1 MILKVLMSRS
11 GLLTGAAV
19 GMLVGISVLRFQIP
33 DPGVMLFAA
42 VPITLLAVTYGVV
55 AGLAAAAV
63 ASAMLLCWGLTQGH
77 LGIVEAID
85 EPALFFMLGA
95 LSGIYAHGALG
106 DLDLRH
112 AVRRA
117 ELRRAIGR
125 GEVVFHYQPLADAC
139 SRQVVGLEALA
150 RWEHSD
156 RGRIEPAGFIP
167 LAEGDERTIWELTL
181 LTLNRSL
188 ADASTWGDV
197 ASELAISINLSPVSL
212 RRRDLAPE
220 FSRILQAHQFP
231 ASRLNVEVTE
241 TALVA
246 LPARAA
252 DALDSLKQLGIK
264 IVLDDFGTGHSSIT
278 RLGRLP
284 FDTLKVDLSL
294 VGLPS
299 ASDANRIL
307 TAMIGLGRAL
317 ALEVVAE
324 RVEDD
329 QTWEQVAGM
338 GFDLVQGFQLCR
350 PLPADEVRD
359 WLQRPG
365 APSPGSHEL
374 GRTG

>member
-11 GLLTGAAV
+11 ALLTAAAD

-63 ASAMLLCWGLTQGH
+63 ASAVLLVWALTQGH

-85 EPALFFMLGA
+85 EPAVFFILGTMA
-95 LSGIYAHGALG
+95 GIYAHGALG

-150 RWEHSD
+150 RWEHSG
-156 RGRIEPAGFIP
+156 RGRIEPAVFIS

-181 LTLNRSL
+181 LALNRSL

-197 ASELAISINLSPVSL
+197 PCELAISINLSPVSL
-212 RRRDLAPE
+212 RRRDLAAE

-241 TALVA
+241 TALDA

-252 DALDSLKQLGIK
+252 DALDSLKQLGIT
-264 IVLDDFGTGHSSIT
+264 IVLDDFGAGYSSIT

-284 FDTLKVDLSL
+284 FDMLKVDLSL

-307 TAMIGLGRAL
+307 TAMIVLARAL
-317 ALEVVAE
+317 ALQIVAE

-329 QTWEQVAGM
+329 QTWELVAGM
-338 GFDLVQGFQLCR
+338 GFDLVQGFRLCR

-365 APSPGSHEL
+365 RSVAGL
-374 GRTG
+374 T